1 MQTTHSAPDKGTDD
15 DVPFQETEPVETVDA
30 DTLDQMREPDA
41 LTDDGTAA
49 FAVAQR
55 HGVMTIAARELQF
68 EATATLYLTADGQQA
83 IERYTRRGT
92 SAPRACIV
100 DADDHLVDADP
111 GVRYTECLPL
121 HPEVA

>member
-1 MQTTHSAPDKGTDD
+1 MSTTHSTPDKGTDAEE
-15 DVPFQETEPVETVDA
+15 PFTATEPVETVDA
-30 DTLDQMREPDA
+30 DTLAQMREPDA
-41 LTDDGTAA
+41 LTEEGTAA
-49 FAVAQR
+49 YAVAQR
-55 HGVMTIAARELQF
+55 HGVMTIGARNLQF

-100 DADDHLVDADP
+100 DAEAHLTDADP
-111 GVRYTECLPL
+111 GVSYTECLLL

>member
-1 MQTTHSAPDKGTDD
+1 MQTQQPRRENGTDD
-15 DVPFQETEPVETVDA
+15 AAPFTATEPVETVDA

-41 LTDDGTAA
+41 LVEDGTAT

-55 HGVMTIAARELQF
+55 HGVMTIAAREIQF

-83 IERYTRRGT
+83 IERYTRRAT
-92 SAPRACIV
+92 AAPRACIV

>member
-1 MQTTHSAPDKGTDD
+1 MATTHSAPDKGTDD
-15 DVPFQETEPVETVDA
+15 AAPFTATEPVEYIDA
-30 DTLDQMREPDA
+30 DAFTSMRAPDA
-41 LTDDGTAA
+41 LVEDGTAA

-55 HGVMTIAARELQF
+55 HGVITIASRDLQF

-92 SAPRACIV
+92 AAPRACIV
-100 DADDHLVDADP
+100 DAAEHLVDADP
-111 GVRYTECLPL
+111 GVSYTEALSC

>member
-1 MQTTHSAPDKGTDD
+1 MQTQQPRRENGTDD
-15 DVPFQETEPVETVDA
+15 DGPFQETEPVETVDA
-30 DTLDQMREPDA
+30 DTLAAMREPDA
-41 LTDDGTAA
+41 FVEDGTAA

-55 HGVMTIAARELQF
+55 HGVMTIASRGLQF

-100 DADDHLVDADP
+100 DANAHLVDADP
-111 GVRYTECLPL
+111 CVSYTECLPL

>member
-1 MQTTHSAPDKGTDD
+1 MATTHSAPDKGTDAAA
-15 DVPFQETEPVETVDA
+15 PFTATEPVEFLDA
-30 DTLDQMREPDA
+30 DAFTAMRAPDA
-41 LTDDGTAA
+41 LVEDGTAA

-55 HGVMTIAARELQF
+55 HGVMTIASRELQF

-92 SAPRACIV
+92 PAPRACIV
-100 DADDHLVDADP
+100 DADDHLTDADP
-111 GVRYTECLPL
+111 GVRYSEALSS

>member
-1 MQTTHSAPDKGTDD
+1 MQTKSPSRENGTDAD
-15 DVPFQETEPVETVDA
+15 APFTATEPVETVDA
-30 DTLDQMREPDA
+30 DDLAQMREPDA
-41 LTDDGTAA
+41 LVEEGTAA

-55 HGVMTIAARELQF
+55 HGVMTIASRGLQF

-83 IERYTRRGT
+83 IERYTRRAT
-92 SAPRACIV
+92 AAPRACIV
-100 DADDHLVDADP
+100 DADAHLTDADP

>member
-1 MQTTHSAPDKGTDD
+1 MATTNSAPEKGTDD
-15 DVPFQETEPVETVDA
+15 DAPFTPTESVKFIDG
-30 DTLDQMREPDA
+30 LDQLRDPDA
-41 LTDDGTAA
+41 LVEDGTAA

-55 HGVMTIAARELQF
+55 HGVMTIASRELQF

-92 SAPRACIV
+92 PATRACIV
-100 DADDHLVDADP
+100 DADDHLTDADP
-111 GVRYTECLPL
+111 GVRYTERLEL

>member
-1 MQTTHSAPDKGTDD
+1 MSTTHSTPDKGTDD
-15 DVPFQETEPVETVDA
+15 AAPFTATEPVETLATA
-30 DTLDQMREPDA
+30 DFDQMREPDA
-41 LTDDGTAA
+41 LAEDGTAA

-55 HGVMTIAARELQF
+55 HGVMTIAARDLQF

-92 SAPRACIV
+92 AAPRACIV
-100 DADDHLVDADP
+100 DAENHLTDADP
-111 GVRYTECLPL
+111 GVRYTEALPQ